1 MKRKTTNP
9 FDMRKIGIYYAY
21 WTTEWDVDFIPFV
34 SKVKKLGFD
43 QLEINGGTLVNM
55 SGEER
60 KRLKDEGESHHIKLS
75 FGIGLTP
82 HYDVSSDN
90 ESIRQNG
97 IRFMKN
103 MISKVNDMNG
113 EMIGGTVHSCWPA
126 ILPAHVAD
134 KSIFLH
140 QSIKSM
146 KELVK
151 VAEDNNVILNVEVIN
166 RFEQFLL
173 NTCDEAVNYVEEI
186 DSPYCGILLDTFHMN
201 IEEDSIGGA
210 ILKAGKHLNALHI
223 GETNRKPPGLGR
235 MPWNEIKTALD
246 EIDFTGSLV
255 MEPFVNPGG
264 TVGRNIA
271 VWRELMPGA
280 DLDLEAAKAIEF
292 VRKNLL

>member
-1 MKRKTTNP
+1 
-9 FDMRKIGIYYAY
+9 MRKIGIYYAY
-21 WTTEWDVDFIPFV
+21 WTTEWDVDFVPFV

-55 SGEER
+55 SGDER
-60 KRLKDEGESHHIKLS
+60 KRLKDEAEKHQIKLS
-75 FGIGLTP
+75 YGIGLTP
-82 HYDVSSDN
+82 DNDVSSPD
-90 ESIRQNG
+90 EHIRQNG
-97 IRFMKN
+97 IRFMKR
-103 MISKVNDMNG
+103 MIVAVNEMCG
-113 EMIGGTVHSCWPA
+113 EMIGGTVHSCWPS
-126 ILPAHVAD
+126 ILPEGAPD
-134 KSIFLH
+134 KKIYLQ

-186 DSPYCGILLDTFHMN
+186 DSAYCGILLDTFHMN

-223 GETNRKPPGLGR
+223 GETNRKPPGVGR
-235 MPWNEIKTALD
+235 MPWTEIKNALD
-246 EIDFTGSLV
+246 AINFTGSVV

-264 TVGRNIA
+264 TVGRNIG
-271 VWRELMPGA
+271 VWRELMPGV
-280 DLDLEAAKAIEF
+280 DLDQEAAKAVEF

>member
-1 MKRKTTNP
+1 
-9 FDMRKIGIYYAY
+9 MRKIGIYYAY
-21 WTTEWDVDFIPFV
+21 WTSKWDIDFLPFV

-55 SGEER
+55 SDSER
-60 KRLKDEGESHHIKLS
+60 RRLKDEAEKHEIQLS
-75 FGIGLTP
+75 YGIGLTP
-82 HYDVSSDN
+82 VNDVSSEN
-90 ESIRQNG
+90 ENIRQAG
-97 IRFMKN
+97 IGFMKN
-103 MISKVNDMNG
+103 MISAVHKMGG
-113 EMIGGTVHSCWPA
+113 EMIGGTVHSCWPSS
-126 ILPAHVAD
+126 LPAKATN
-134 KSIFLH
+134 KKIYRE

-151 VAEDNNVILNVEVIN
+151 VAEDHQVILNVEVIN

-173 NTCDEAVNYVEEI
+173 NTCEEAVNYVEEI
-186 DSPYCGILLDTFHMN
+186 NSRYCGILLDTFHMN

-210 ILKAGKHLNALHI
+210 IIKAGSHLKEMHI

-235 MPWNEIKTALD
+235 MPWNEIKNALD
-246 EIDFTGSLV
+246 KINYTGSLV

-264 TVGRNIA
+264 KVGRDIG

-280 DLDLEAAKAIEF
+280 DLDLEAAKAVKF